1 MLYQILQV
9 MRCDLYLARQVVLR
23 AIHSESVEDLVL
35 EILKRLAEHTDNEID
50 DVLVE
55 QLKLAMYSRNK
66 DKVE

>member
-1 MLYQILQV
+1 M
-9 MRCDLYLARQVVLR
+9 LR
-23 AIHSESVEDLVL
+23 AIHSESVKDLVL

>member
-23 AIHSESVEDLVL
+23 AIYSESVKDLVL